1 MYDYICLI
9 DNEPYSADNLA
20 YHYYLQRVIQRIMP
34 DRDTWFYILQQSFE
48 IIGASQKVS
57 FFFLISFFHRKIVK
71 FALNIIKHWIIHWE
85 RPIHIRLSSVLLFI
99 LNGKS
104 ARLISTFFL
113 KFIKFKFNSI
123 FCYSKWNA
131 RRIIT
136 DELRKTMKMI
146 KMIKVMEI
154 FQNYI
159 NKKLYNKKSYVKFL
173 NFFCYFCNSKLSEN
187 HY

>member
-1 MYDYICLI
+1 
-9 DNEPYSADNLA
+9 
-20 YHYYLQRVIQRIMP
+20 MP

-146 KMIKVMEI
+146 KMIKFMEI